1 MPPDS
6 PKRDSTLRAFAKR
19 ALAQPAKLVLLVLL
33 LGVVGLAASAREH
46 ELRTPRDLHG
56 VAYETAE
63 HCTRCHA
70 EHAASFAQT
79 FHRTMTREARGSD
92 VRAPF
97 AGEQVR
103 YFGVPA
109 RMDKR
114 PDGTP
119 MMHFGG
125 GSVPPQ
131 SVEIALTVGSRRYQQ
146 YIGKLNGA
154 LYRLP
159 WAYHLEEQRWFHMNG
174 AFLTTDPTPGPAG
187 IDLAD
192 YTRHVTRWN
201 DNCIFCHNVA
211 PSPGLTRGAHGEQ
224 FASTVEEYGIA
235 CEACH
240 GPGGVHVHAN
250 RDPYRRYRLHLS
262 STKDPTIVNPA
273 ALSQERSLDLCG
285 RCHGQRIT
293 DDVSRFLA
301 RGDPFV
307 PGDDLSLYSAPLW
320 RDTPLNGEVG
330 GFAPRFWADGTPR
343 LTAYEYQGVLLSRCT
358 AGGALTCLS
367 CHEMHGGDP
376 RGQLRP
382 GRTKDQLCTDCHTE
396 LAQSSARAAHTRHD
410 PTRGEVQCIDCHMP
424 AIVYGVMA
432 GHASHR
438 IEVPSPRD
446 NAQRG
451 RPDAC
456 TLCHVEQTRA
466 WAIEQLA
473 RLWPSA
479 SQGALAPFAK
489 TPVSTLDAAF
499 SQAELQLLAA
509 DPVTR
514 ALTATQFAKHGK
526 ASARVIGLLLDV
538 MENDRYPG
546 VRHLAYRSLLAR
558 HPELDP
564 QSFVPEWTAVER
576 TLAVERLRDSL
587 VHEALDPTALAALR
601 ARADDEAIDI
611 GE

>member
-1 MPPDS
+1 M
-6 PKRDSTLRAFAKR
+6 RAFAKR
-19 ALAQPAKLVLLVLL
+19 ALAHPARLALL
-33 LGVVGLAASAREH
+33 LLLLAVLTLAASGREH
-46 ELRTPRDLHG
+46 ELATARDLHG
-56 VAYETAE
+56 EAYQTAAA
-63 HCTRCHA
+63 CTRCHA
-70 EHAASFAQT
+70 DHADSFQRT
-79 FHRTMTREARGSD
+79 FHRTMTREARGAD

-97 AGEQVR
+97 AGEEVR
-103 YFGVPA
+103 YFDVPA

-114 PDGTP
+114 ADGTP

-125 GSVPPQ
+125 GRVPAQ
-131 SVEIALTVGSRRYQQ
+131 SVEVALTVGSRRYQQ
-146 YIGKLNGA
+146 YIGKLDGA

-174 AFLTTDPTPGPAG
+174 AFLTADPTAGAAG
-187 IDLAD
+187 IDAAD
-192 YTRHVTRWN
+192 YARHVTRWN

-211 PSPGLTRGAHGEQ
+211 PSPGLTHDAQDGDK

-240 GPGGVHVHAN
+240 GPGSAHVREN

-262 STKDPTIVNPA
+262 STRDPTIVNPS

-293 DDVSRFLA
+293 DDVSRFLT

-320 RDTPLNGEVG
+320 RDTPLHGEIG
-330 GFAPRFWADGTPR
+330 GFAARFWADGTPR

-358 AGGALTCLS
+358 VGGALTCLS

-396 LAQSSARAAHTRHD
+396 LAQPAVRDAHTRHD
-410 PTRGEVQCIDCHMP
+410 PTRGAVQCVDCHMP

-432 GHASHR
+432 SHASHR
-438 IEVPSPRD
+438 IELPSPRD

-456 TLCHVEQTRA
+456 TLCHVDQTRA
-466 WAIEQLA
+466 WAIEQHA
-473 RLWPSA
+473 RLWPTA
-479 SQGALAPFAK
+479 RPARAGARVSL
-489 TPVSTLDAAF
+489 PVSDLDTAF

-514 ALTATQFAKHGK
+514 ALTATQFGQHGK
-526 ASARVIGLLLDV
+526 AAARVVSLLLDV

-558 HPELDP
+558 HAELDP
-564 QSFVPEWTAVER
+564 HGFEPEWTPAQR
-576 TLAVERLRDSL
+576 SLAVEQLRKNL
-587 VHEALDPTALAALR
+587 VHQPLDQDALRLLR